1 MKETGVVRRLDELG
15 RVVIPKEIRKRLK
28 IKNGDMVDIFTN
40 NEYIILQ
47 KYHPLS
53 QDIAPAKAL
62 LEALKKE
69 QGCEFVLFDDA
80 KIMYSTDNKM
90 DSGDIVCPELIRR
103 INSLLDKELSNKLK
117 LSIADGVLIE
127 KDILISKIIVDYE
140 PYGYIAV
147 IDKII
152 MKKHKDILEL
162 IKNYFNHIL
171 ES

>member
-47 KYHPLS
+47 KYHPLN
-53 QDIAPAKAL
+53 QDIIPVKAL
-62 LEALKKE
+62 FEALKKE
-69 QGCEFVLFDDA
+69 HGSEFVLFDDE
-80 KIMYSTDNKM
+80 KIIYSTDSKIDAGN
-90 DSGDIVCPELIRR
+90 IVCQELIKR

-117 LSIADGVLIE
+117 ISIADGVLID

-140 PYGYIAV
+140 PYGYIAI
-147 IDKII
+147 IDKMI
-152 MKKHKDILEL
+152 MKKHKDVIEL
-162 IKNYFNHIL
+162 IKNYFIHIL

>member
-90 DSGDIVCPELIRR
+90 DSGDIVCSELIRR

-127 KDILISKIIVDYE
+127 NDILISKIIVDYE